1 MDNNF
6 NKKLWLVKV
15 PELIHNKILKE
26 KNDIGILE
34 VFEREN
40 PQGQK
45 ELLYKIN
52 LGNGNLEDNCNF
64 DLNICDT
71 KNFFTFKEKKNVIK
85 SLDLF
90 GRLVASDE
98 RTSDKVT
105 LQVANEEADQKP
117 KVNLHLGKGRQNNQ
131 GRIMQISEH
140 QFIAT
145 ADNLQKAFDQKIR
158 KDKNLK
164 KTRKDRDELKTEI
177 FGLFSNKNFWT
188 NREIVAKLD
197 QPENYLKEVLS
208 EICNYIKSGPKK
220 GCYELKRQ
228 YVSIQEDQEENENDN

>member
-1 MDNNF
+1 MDKNF

-26 KNDIGILE
+26 KNDIGFIE
-34 VFEREN
+34 VFEKEN
-40 PQGQK
+40 PEGKK
-45 ELLYKIN
+45 EILYKMN
-52 LGNGNLEDNCNF
+52 LGNIDDNCIF
-64 DLNICDT
+64 DLNISET

-90 GRLVASDE
+90 GRIVASDE

-145 ADNLQKAFDQKIR
+145 ADNLQKAMDQKIR

-228 YVSIQEDQEENENDN
+228 YVNIQEQEENV

>member
-1 MDNNF
+1 MDKNF

-26 KNDIGILE
+26 KNDIGMVE
-34 VFEREN
+34 VFEKEN
-40 PQGQK
+40 EQGKK
-45 ELLYKIN
+45 ELIYKIN
-52 LGNGNLEDNCNF
+52 LGKMDDDCIF
-64 DLNICDT
+64 DLNISET
-71 KNFFTFKEKKNVIK
+71 KNFFIFKEKKNVIK

-90 GRLVASDE
+90 GRLFASDE

-131 GRIMQISEH
+131 GRIMQISEY

-145 ADNLQKAFDQKIR
+145 ADNIQKAMDQKIR

-228 YVSIQEDQEENENDN
+228 YVNIEENQE